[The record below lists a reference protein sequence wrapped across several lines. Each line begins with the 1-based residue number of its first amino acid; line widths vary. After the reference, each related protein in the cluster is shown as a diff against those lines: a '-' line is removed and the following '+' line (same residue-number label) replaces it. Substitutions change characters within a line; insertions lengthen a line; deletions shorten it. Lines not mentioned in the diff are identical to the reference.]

1 MKYLE
6 RNIKK
11 LSPFAL
17 LSLAACVD
25 EKTLSPYGSSTTSPI
40 KILALHGGGGTSAS
54 FSSQAGMVSLMNNL
68 PEVEFVFA
76 NAPSNMVED
85 GTGKDGNIWIEDSP
99 GGKGNPTT
107 DLDWADDSIA
117 YIDNLVS
124 QEGPFFGILGYS
136 QGAAFIPVYL
146 ANTSNTFNIA
156 VMNNGY
162 LPTTH
167 QGLMNTINSVAPFE
181 IKSLIFSGVNDF
193 GFKDLAQ
200 GLADAFNNSLNIRS
214 SVAGHHLPFESD
226 PAFDLILD
234 FISTNLDI
242 FAADYG
248 IGTDGDDVLIGTTGD
263 DVLDGGMGADTI
275 YSRFG
280 SDTILLRLGDGGST
294 LATADTIADFTDG
307 TDKLGLD
314 DNLQYGDL
322 TISQGTGTNSS
333 DTIISKGSEYLA
345 ILTGIDANVL
355 SEADFIY
362 VWDLIPD
369 GLDTSGL
376 SRKDASYDDALA
388 ISYSDIGSDH
398 SFIGILAGD
407 VNGTL

>member
-1 MKYLE
+1 MKYLAM
-6 RNIKK
+6 NKKK

-17 LSLAACVD
+17 LSLAACGGGA
-25 EKTLSPYGSSTTSPI
+25 TSGSHGSSKTSPL
-40 KILALHGGGGTSAS
+40 KILALHGGGETSAS

-68 PEVEFVFA
+68 PEFEFVFA
-76 NAPSNMVED
+76 NAPSNNV
-85 GTGKDGNIWIEDSP
+85 WIQDPP
-99 GGKGNPTT
+99 GGKGVSNT
-107 DLDWADDSIA
+107 DTDWADDSIA
-117 YIDNLVS
+117 YLDNLVS

-136 QGAAFIPVYL
+136 QGATFIPVYL

-181 IKSLIFSGVNDF
+181 ITSLIFSGENDY

-200 GLADAFNNSLNIRS
+200 GLADTFNNSLYIRS

-226 PAFDLILD
+226 PAFDLVLD

-263 DVLDGGMGADTI
+263 NVLDGGTGADTI
-275 YSRFG
+275 YSRSG
-280 SDTILLRLGDGGST
+280 SDTIVLRLGDGGSA

-322 TISQGTGTNSS
+322 TISQGAGTNSS

-355 SEADFIY
+355 SEADFIS
-362 VWDLIPD
+362 V
-369 GLDTSGL
+369 
-376 SRKDASYDDALA
+376 
-388 ISYSDIGSDH
+388 DI
-398 SFIGILAGD
+398 A
-407 VNGTL
+407 

>member
-17 LSLAACVD
+17 LTLGACVD
-25 EKTLSPYGSSTTSPI
+25 EKIFSHYGSSTTSPI
-40 KILALHGGGGTSAS
+40 KILALHGGGGTPAS
-54 FSSQAGMVSLMNNL
+54 LSSQAGMVSLMNNL

-76 NAPSNMVED
+76 TAPQNMSED
-85 GTGKDGNIWIEDSP
+85 GTGKDGNVWILDPP

-107 DLDWADDSIA
+107 DPDWAADSIT
-117 YIDNLVS
+117 YIDHLVS

-146 ANTSNTFNIA
+146 ANSSNTFNIA
-156 VMNNGY
+156 VMSNGY
-162 LPTTH
+162 LPATH
-167 QGLMNTINSVAPFE
+167 KGLMNKINSVAPFE
-181 IKSLIFSGVNDF
+181 IKSLIFSGENDF

-200 GLADAFNNSLNIRS
+200 DLADTFNNSLTIRS
-214 SVAGHHLPFESD
+214 SIAGHHLPFESD
-226 PAFDLILD
+226 PEFDLVID

-263 DVLDGGMGADTI
+263 NVLDGGAGADTI
-275 YSRFG
+275 YSRSG
-280 SDTILLRLGDGGST
+280 SDTIVLRLGDGGSN

-345 ILTGIDANVL
+345 ILTGVDADVM

-362 VWDLIPD
+362 V
-369 GLDTSGL
+369 
-376 SRKDASYDDALA
+376 
-388 ISYSDIGSDH
+388 
-398 SFIGILAGD
+398 D
-407 VNGTL
+407 VA

>member
-1 MKYLE
+1 MKYLKMNME
-6 RNIKK
+6 K

-17 LSLAACVD
+17 LSLAACGG
-25 EKTLSPYGSSTTSPI
+25 EKTFSLYVPGTTSPI
-40 KILALHGGGGTSAS
+40 KILALHGGGGSSAS

-76 NAPSNMVED
+76 NAPSNVAED
-85 GTGKDGNIWIEDSP
+85 GTGKDGKVWIQDSP
-99 GGKGNPTT
+99 SGKGELTT

-117 YIDNLVS
+117 YLDDLVS

-167 QGLMNTINSVAPFE
+167 QGLMNAINSVAPFE
-181 IKSLIFSGVNDF
+181 ITSLIFSGENDY

-200 GLADAFNNSLNIRS
+200 GLADAFNNSLYIRS

-226 PAFDLILD
+226 PAFDLVLD
-234 FISTNLDI
+234 FISTNLDT

-248 IGTDGDDVLIGTTGD
+248 MGTDGDDVLIGTTGD
-263 DVLDGGMGADTI
+263 NVLDGGTGADTI
-275 YSRFG
+275 YSRSG
-280 SDTILLRLGDGGST
+280 SDTIVLRLGDGGSA

-322 TISQGTGTNSS
+322 TISQGAGTNSS

-355 SEADFIY
+355 SEADFIS
-362 VWDLIPD
+362 V
-369 GLDTSGL
+369 
-376 SRKDASYDDALA
+376 
-388 ISYSDIGSDH
+388 DI
-398 SFIGILAGD
+398 A
-407 VNGTL
+407 